1 MLSIDSRGR
10 SVLHLAILVK
20 NETISRKLVA
30 RFPVDVNLKEGKG
43 NSPLHLACILG
54 MKNLVFDLL
63 MAHAETRLQGM
74 YGRTALQ
81 FAVEVGNLKITRLL
95 LEFRAPTEV
104 STEGLLH
111 EAVRYGHEDIVKLLL
126 SYGASIAAA
135 GFRSS
140 TALHEAVERDN
151 PKLVR
156 LLIISGAHLEARDM
170 GGQTPLS
177 RAAELGNMAAV
188 NCLTEFPVDLNSLD
202 FADMT
207 PLSYASIG
215 GDEAIVDRL
224 LSLGADVDRRNKMGS
239 TAIAFAKMNRHF
251 SVIQKLLDANTDIHI
266 RARDGF
272 TPFVIVR
279 VRGTH
284 YLAMGSKEMIP
295 LRQGQCGIRKHPV
308 PSPPNKHVSGLM
320 RSIVQSHRQSFL
332 VTRPIVGEG
341 SVKTLIRYH

>member
-1 MLSIDSRGR
+1 MLDLQPLLWQLLSVSYLSVNVVDSRGR
-10 SVLHLAILVK
+10 SVLHLAILAK

-30 RFPVDVNLKEGKG
+30 RFSVDVSLKEGKG
-43 NSPLHLACILG
+43 NSPLRLACILG
-54 MKNLVFDLL
+54 KENLVFDLL
-63 MAHAETRLQGM
+63 MAHAKTHLKGM
-74 YGRTALQ
+74 YDRTALQ
-81 FAVEVGNLKITRLL
+81 FAVEIGNSKITRLL
-95 LEFRAPTEV
+95 LDLRASTEV

-126 SYGASIAAA
+126 SYGASITAA

-140 TALHEAVERDN
+140 KALHEAVERDN

-188 NCLTEFPVDLNSLD
+188 NCLTEFPVDVNSLD

-215 GDEAIVDRL
+215 GDEDIVDRL

-239 TAIAFAKMNRHF
+239 TAIAFAGMNRHF
-251 SVIQKLLDANTDIHI
+251 
-266 RARDGF
+266 
-272 TPFVIVR
+272 
-279 VRGTH
+279 
-284 YLAMGSKEMIP
+284 
-295 LRQGQCGIRKHPV
+295 
-308 PSPPNKHVSGLM
+308 
-320 RSIVQSHRQSFL
+320 
-332 VTRPIVGEG
+332 
-341 SVKTLIRYH
+341 